1 MCAGQPSQPINY
13 SPGHWKMTDS
23 IDRPATSMPVNPVDW
38 PATSG
43 LTQLTGQP
51 INYSTG
57 QSKTTDS
64 QGTFHLSRSPPKHLN
79 LHTRHWNLHRALE
92 SLLSGSPCILCI
104 PPSCSPCSKAASQ
117 SPAHLSIQ
125 IITPTGHGCHTQSV
139 STFSMT
145 LLRTGLLGLPPHRS
159 ERINTQ
165 FDSAAF
171 DTRGHE

>member
-1 MCAGQPSQPINY
+1 MHQSTQLTSRPINY
-13 SPGHWKMTDS
+13 SPGHS
-23 IDRPATSMPVNPVDW
+23 IGWPATSAPVNPVNW

-43 LTQLTGQP
+43 LVNSADGP
-51 INYSTG
+51 AN
-57 QSKTTDS
+57 QSFNRSIENNDS

-79 LHTRHWNLHRALE
+79 LHTRRWNLHRALE
-92 SLLSGSPCILCI
+92 SLLSGSPCILRI
-104 PPSCSPCSKAASQ
+104 PPSRSPCSKAASRC
-117 SPAHLSIQ
+117 PAHLSIQ

-145 LLRTGLLGLPPHRS
+145 LLRTGLIGLPPHRS
-159 ERINTQ
+159 ETIDTQ